1 MLLGGGLNANNLISG
16 NINNNNSKSN
26 AISRPIKP

>member
-1 MLLGGGLNANNLISG
+1 MLLSGGVNANNLISG
-16 NINNNNSKSN
+16 INNNNNSKSS

>member
-1 MLLGGGLNANNLISG
+1 MLLGSGVNANNLISG
-16 NINNNNSKSN
+16 NNNNNNSKSS